1 MCIYGYV
8 RISRPTQDPQ
18 RQVRNILNHESKAKI
33 FSEAYT
39 GTTTNRPEWLR
50 LLSKLQ
56 EGDTIVFD
64 SVSRMSRNSEEGV
77 DEYFKLFD
85 MGINLIFL
93 KERHIDTSV
102 YRDSVS
108 TQLALVNDDI
118 ANLYIEA
125 TNKAIKLLAQKQI
138 VLAFE
143 QSAKEVAD
151 LQQRTKEGL
160 QTAKL
165 NGKQV
170 GRVAGSTVETQK
182 SVAAKEII
190 LKHSKDF
197 GGTLNDSEVIQLC
210 NISRNS
216 YYKYKKELRA

>member
-18 RQVRNILNHESKAKI
+18 RQVRNILNHEGKAKI

-143 QSAKEVAD
+143 QAEKEVND

>member
-18 RQVRNILNHESKAKI
+18 RQVRNILNYESKAKI

-85 MGINLIFL
+85 MGINLVFL
-93 KERHIDTSV
+93 KEPHIDTSV
-102 YRDSVS
+102 YRESIS
-108 TQLALVNDDI
+108 AQLDLVGDDVADCFI
-118 ANLYIEA
+118 QA
-125 TNKAIKLLAQKQI
+125 TNQVLMILAKKQI

-182 SVAAKEII
+182 SVAAKDII

-216 YYKYKKELRA
+216 YYKYIKELRA